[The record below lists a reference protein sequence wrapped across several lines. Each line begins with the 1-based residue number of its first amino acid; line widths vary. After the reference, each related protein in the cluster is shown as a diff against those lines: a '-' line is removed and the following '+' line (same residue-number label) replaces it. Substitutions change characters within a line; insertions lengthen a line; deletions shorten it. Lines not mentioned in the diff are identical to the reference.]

1 VTRPDPKIRLL
12 TCADALAYRDIRL
25 EGLRQNP
32 EAFASTF
39 EDERDRPLDW
49 FKELVTQSQIFGAV
63 LAQGLVGVVGLR
75 SHADAKLRHKAMI
88 WGMYV
93 RHEAR
98 QYGIGERLID
108 AAVAYAS
115 SHVEQL
121 QLAVVT
127 ENEAAR
133 RLYAKAGFIEYGHQ
147 INALKHSGRY
157 YDDILMVKFLEP

>member
-1 VTRPDPKIRLL
+1 MTRPEPEIRLL

-25 EGLRQNP
+25 EGLRRHP

-39 EDERDRPLDW
+39 EDEHDNPLDR
-49 FKELVTQSQIFGAV
+49 FEELITQSQIFGAV
-63 LAQGLVGVVGLR
+63 IAEELVGVVGLR
-75 SHADAKLRHKAMI
+75 AHTEVKLRHKATI

-93 RHEAR
+93 RQEAR

-108 AAVAYAS
+108 SAVANAPG
-115 SHVEQL
+115 HVEQI

-133 RLYAKAGFIEYGHQ
+133 RLYVKAGFIAYGHQ
-147 INALKHSGRY
+147 TNALKHGGRY
-157 YDDILMVKFLEP
+157 YDDILMVKFLAR